1 MRKQHNLVPTLR
13 EHCVNDTKE
22 KNMSTNLTPFAE
34 ELVTNTH
41 GRQYWIYKDDVF
53 YQQRIANAGP
63 YQKKNLIR
71 LRDLKPNARTIIDVG
86 ANIGMNSIEY
96 GTWGKTVH
104 SFEPT
109 PQTFSMLER
118 TVALAKQQGSTA
130 KGWYPDAASPTGFA
144 DTAVIADI
152 HCHQVALSSSPGT
165 SKIIIKKDNAG
176 HNYLDNLHLPTRTG
190 QIRTRPTEPPTIE
203 VELRTLDSY
212 GFEDVDII
220 KVDVEGHEFD
230 VVQGAEQTILK
241 YLPVVQLEMVE
252 HQPIRFNWSCQ
263 QIYDWFYERDFVP
276 TLSTGK
282 PAGRLWH
289 KFPREME
296 RFFVHKSLLQ
306 PHQDPLSSLF
316 EGFAEDDREEEMD
329 RPYWTYEAPA
339 RVPKEDARPT
349 TTGPEQVHMN
359 YKKKVSLEDQ

>member
-1 MRKQHNLVPTLR
+1 
-13 EHCVNDTKE
+13 
-22 KNMSTNLTPFAE
+22 MSNNTAAFAE

-41 GRQYWIYKDDVF
+41 GRQYWIYKDDSF

-86 ANIGMNSIEY
+86 ANIGMNTIEY
-96 GTWGKTVH
+96 ATWAKNVE

-109 PQTFSMLER
+109 PQTFSMLTR
-118 TVALAKQQGSTA
+118 TVALAQQQGGSA
-130 KGWYPDAASPTGFA
+130 KGWYEDSGDPTGYA
-144 DTAVIADI
+144 NTTVTGTIN
-152 HCHQVALSSSPGT
+152 CHQVALSSESGT

-190 QIRTRPTEPPTIE
+190 QIRTRPTEPPTID
-203 VELRTLDSY
+203 VTLKTLDSY

-220 KVDVEGHEFD
+220 KIDVEGHEFD
-230 VVQGAEQTILK
+230 VVQGAEQTIIK
-241 YLPVVQLEMVE
+241 YQPVVQLEMVE
-252 HQPIRFNWSCQ
+252 HQPIRFNWNCQ
-263 QIYDWFYERDFVP
+263 MIYDWFYERGYVP

-296 RFFVHKSLLQ
+296 RFFVHKSQLQ
-306 PHQDPLSSLF
+306 LDDDPMYTLF
-316 EGFAEDDREEEMD
+316 EGLTDDTPTEEIQD
-329 RPYWTYEAPA
+329 RPYWNYEPPA

-349 TTGPEQVHMN
+349 TIGPEQVHMN
-359 YKKKVSLEDQ
+359 YKTQD

>member
-1 MRKQHNLVPTLR
+1 MSNKQNAA
-13 EHCVNDTKE
+13 
-22 KNMSTNLTPFAE
+22 FAE

-41 GRQYWIYKDDVF
+41 GRQYWIYKDDSF
-53 YQQRIANAGP
+53 YQQRIASAGP

-96 GTWGKTVH
+96 ATWGKTVH
-104 SFEPT
+104 AFEPT
-109 PQTFSMLER
+109 PQTYSMLER
-118 TVALAKQQGSTA
+118 TVALAQGQTDA
-130 KGWYPDAASPTGFA
+130 KGWYPDTSSVTGFA
-144 DTAVIADI
+144 DSTVSGTI
-152 HCHQVALSSSPGT
+152 HTHQVALSSAPGT

-190 QIRTRPTEPPTIE
+190 QIRTRPTEPPTE
-203 VELRTLDSY
+203 TVQLKTLDSY

-230 VVQGAEQTILK
+230 VVRGAEQTILK
-241 YLPVVQLEMVE
+241 YHPVVQLEMVE
-252 HQPIRFNWSCQ
+252 HQPIRFNWNCQ
-263 QIYDWFYERDFVP
+263 QIYDWFYERDYVP

-296 RFFVHKSLLQ
+296 RFFVHKDDLEAW
-306 PHQDPLSSLF
+306 QDPLSSLF
-316 EGFAEDDREEEMD
+316 EGFAEEEAEEVQD
-329 RPYWTYEAPA
+329 RPYWNYEAPM
-339 RVPKEDARPT
+339 REPKPDAKPT
-349 TTGPEQVHMN
+349 KTSAEQVHYS
-359 YKKKVSLEDQ
+359 YKTE

>member
-1 MRKQHNLVPTLR
+1 
-13 EHCVNDTKE
+13 
-22 KNMSTNLTPFAE
+22 MSNNNTAFAE

-41 GRQYWIYKDDVF
+41 GRQYWIYKDDSF
-53 YQQRIANAGP
+53 YQQRIASAGP

-96 GTWGKTVH
+96 GTWAKTVH
-104 SFEPT
+104 AFEPT
-109 PQTFSMLER
+109 PQTYSMLER
-118 TVALAKQQGSTA
+118 TVALAKGQKNA
-130 KGWYPDAASPTGFA
+130 KGWYPDAKSPTGFA
-144 DTAVIADI
+144 DSEMTADVYTY
-152 HCHQVALSSSPGT
+152 QTALSSAPGK

-190 QIRTRPTEPPTIE
+190 QIRTRPTEPPTQE

-230 VVQGAEQTILK
+230 VVRGAEQTILK
-241 YLPVVQLEMVE
+241 YHPVVQLEMVE
-252 HQPIRFNWSCQ
+252 HQPIRFNWNCQ
-263 QIYDWFYERDFVP
+263 QIYDWFYERDYVP

-289 KFPREME
+289 KFSREME
-296 RFFVHKSLLQ
+296 RFFVHKDELEAW
-306 PHQDPLSSLF
+306 QDPLNALF
-316 EGFAEDDREEEMD
+316 EGFAEEETEEVMD
-329 RPYWTYEAPA
+329 RPYWNYEAPA
-339 RVPKEDARPT
+339 REPKPDARPT
-349 TTGPEQVHMN
+349 KTSAEQVH
-359 YKKKVSLEDQ
+359 YSYRKEDA